1 MEIINIEENKNNIV
15 KKANELI
22 KAKGELSQTAQKMLA
37 MLISMIRADDTE
49 FQSYALKISDYKK
62 EIESTS
68 NKSKNDYID
77 NARELMSNPFIIDK
91 QMFNWCSKVDW
102 GSLDGYIIFQIHQ
115 DLKPYLLQL
124 KGNFTEYNIT
134 NIMKLRGKYSPRL
147 YEYFKMV
154 WNEYK
159 AYNKDKKSYTFE
171 LKIDWLKGFLK
182 ITKGY
187 RYDNIKKQIIEK
199 AKKDFKE
206 FTDIQFTY
214 KEQKIGRKVDRLII
228 TIKDNNKGSAD
239 HFSTLQKFV
248 SWARKEYM
256 PDPTNN
262 RFPKLFEYPGVKIGV
277 DLEGRL
283 YIAVNGIPETP
294 DKHKAKIVWELLYR
308 YHKKEIDDA
317 EVLHTIFYQ
326 EEQQQQIEENT
337 QTVKQ
342 IESVTTKQEEVC
354 DNKTALKNEM
364 KNNLYQDGHNRA
376 SVRPTSKSDTL

>member
-1 MEIINIEENKNNIV
+1 MEIINIEENKNNVI

-62 EIESTS
+62 EIELTS

-124 KGNFTEYNIT
+124 RGNFTEYNIT
-134 NIMKLRGKYSPRL
+134 NIMKLKGKYSPRL

-159 AYNKDKKSYTFE
+159 TYNKGKKSYTFE
-171 LKIDWLKGFLK
+171 LKIDWLKEFLK

-228 TIKDNNKGSAD
+228 TVKDNNKGSNDYLTNRRAFIAYIRE
-239 HFSTLQKFV
+239 HYK
-248 SWARKEYM
+248 
-256 PDPTNN
+256 PDPVNN
-262 RFPKLFEYPGVKIGV
+262 IFPTILETDKGDIKI
-277 DLEGRL
+277 DINGRL
-283 YIAVNGIPETP
+283 YILLNNGDIDEL
-294 DKHKAKIVWELLYR
+294 DEKRADNLWSWLYEIAKAGNLPL
-308 YHKKEIDDA
+308 
-317 EVLHTIFYQ
+317 
-326 EEQQQQIEENT
+326 EN
-337 QTVKQ
+337 
-342 IESVTTKQEEVC
+342 
-354 DNKTALKNEM
+354 
-364 KNNLYQDGHNRA
+364 
-376 SVRPTSKSDTL
+376 

>member
-1 MEIINIEENKNNIV
+1 MLQYSKINKILKGIAMKIINIEENKNNVI
-15 KKANELI
+15 KKGNELI

-37 MLISMIRADDTE
+37 MLISMIRTDDTE

-68 NKSKNDYID
+68 NKGKNDFIN

-124 KGNFTEYNIT
+124 KSNFTKYNIT

-159 AYNKDKKSYTFE
+159 AYNKNKKSYTFE
-171 LKIDWLKGFLK
+171 LKIDWLKEFLK

-206 FTDIQFTY
+206 FTDIQFDY
-214 KEQKIGRKVDRLII
+214 EEQKIGKKVDSLII
-228 TIKDNNKGSAD
+228 TIWGNNKGSNDFLANRRA
-239 HFSTLQKFV
+239 FI
-248 SWARKEYM
+248 EYM
-256 PDPTNN
+256 REHYKPDPANN
-262 RFPKLFEYPGVKIGV
+262 IFPTILDGDLGKIKV
-277 DLEGRL
+277 DLKGNL
-283 YIAVNGIPETP
+283 Y
-294 DKHKAKIVWELLYR
+294 LL
-308 YHKKEIDDA
+308 KNDGN
-317 EVLHTIFYQ
+317 
-326 EEQQQQIEENT
+326 IEEYS
-337 QTVKQ
+337 K
-342 IESVTTKQEEVC
+342 ERADKLWSW
-354 DNKTALKNEM
+354 LYEM
-364 KNNLYQDGHNRA
+364 AQLGNLPGI
-376 SVRPTSKSDTL
+376 